1 MTFET
6 ADFLTETPT
15 MMFANLFSMLK
26 LETLCEIIEDA
37 YFHPATCG
45 TARRLLAYGVLFNLF
60 TWFSIAPWSG
70 IDRKTLTEYV
80 QLRYLPSF
88 LRITSL
94 IVFRYALLGKAAQIF
109 ISLTSANAGQTQLEH
124 IWKLP

>member
-1 MTFET
+1 MTIEA

-15 MMFANLFSMLK
+15 LMFANLVSMLK
-26 LETLCEIIEDA
+26 LEDLHAIIKDA

-60 TWFSIAPWSG
+60 RWFSIAPWNG
-70 IDRKTLTEYV
+70 VERKTLTECA
-80 QLRYLPSF
+80 S
-88 LRITSL
+88 
-94 IVFRYALLGKAAQIF
+94 LGKTAQIF
-109 ISLTSANAGQTQLEH
+109 INLISANAGQIQLEH